1 MDLSRGRR
9 EGSVVKWIGLRDYAV
24 LFWERERERGKGGR
38 LFERRGRKIRTREF
52 SRSSTFRKNEIVKF
66 QRTLRALSNVH
77 VRFARPNSL
86 PPPPLGPAATFLP
99 FSILLT
105 VLLCRGDSFLPS
117 FLPAARKSKL
127 NRSGKLYERKIRGG
141 EDETPTRFS
150 HTRRGNPRV
159 ARSCCSST
167 LAFAF
172 MRRRLDLTFAE
183 KEKEA
188 KSSPFSILWFPPSF
202 AKIVKFERYNDNRSG
217 CENCFFREDDV
228 SNPLF
233 LSFFLF
239 FFSFFRPEEDIFR
252 GRSVHS

>member
-1 MDLSRGRR
+1 MTTPFS
-9 EGSVVKWIGLRDYAV
+9 
-24 LFWERERERGKGGR
+24 FEREKGRGKGGR

-117 FLPAARKSKL
+117 FLPAARKSKV
-127 NRSGKLYERKIRGG
+127 NRSGKLCERKSRGG

-150 HTRRGNPRV
+150 HTSPRRGNPRV

-188 KSSPFSILWFPPSF
+188 KSSPSSDFLL
-202 AKIVKFERYNDNRSG
+202 RS
-217 CENCFFREDDV
+217 RK
-228 SNPLF
+228 S
-233 LSFFLF
+233 
-239 FFSFFRPEEDIFR
+239 
-252 GRSVHS
+252 

>member
-1 MDLSRGRR
+1 MTTPFS
-9 EGSVVKWIGLRDYAV
+9 
-24 LFWERERERGKGGR
+24 FEREKGRGKGGR

-127 NRSGKLYERKIRGG
+127 NRWQTVRE
-141 EDETPTRFS
+141 EDSR
-150 HTRRGNPRV
+150 RRGRDADKILAHTSRESESGSFLLFLHPRL
-159 ARSCCSST
+159 RFYETSSR
-167 LAFAF
+167 FNF
-172 MRRRLDLTFAE
+172 RGKGKGSE
-183 KEKEA
+183 E
-188 KSSPFSILWFPPSF
+188 FSIL
-202 AKIVKFERYNDNRSG
+202 
-217 CENCFFREDDV
+217 
-228 SNPLF
+228 
-233 LSFFLF
+233 
-239 FFSFFRPEEDIFR
+239 
-252 GRSVHS
+252 